1 VRGAWTRE
9 PHAWAFRPSH
19 FIPGAGIGGAKGML
33 RFVVHA
39 RRATRRYL
47 AARGLRRLRIP
58 WAEINAIKA
67 QVQQAT
73 RGAGSRTARR

>member
-1 VRGAWTRE
+1 
-9 PHAWAFRPSH
+9 
-19 FIPGAGIGGAKGML
+19 ML

-47 AARGLRRLRIP
+47 GARGLRRPRVT